1 LARWIFWVSKP
12 IVLCYPLRMK
22 LLLILSALALVSCN
36 TSIGI
41 YRDTKQAFH
50 WTKDKIQ
57 SSGDGGDYG
66 SY

>member
-1 LARWIFWVSKP
+1 
-12 IVLCYPLRMK
+12 MK